1 MKDQKVIDIYSAAM
15 SIWLILSLV
24 FTVFFFIAFKGDLLP
39 ENSILEFMFI
49 LLFTCFFTI
58 LIVSSIKYISMGIF
72 LMIINR
78 KYKFLFSIE
87 GRDFEKSV
95 KEIGKEMDAP
105 EIKLAVRLFRDEAW
119 LYC

>member
-1 MKDQKVIDIYSAAM
+1 
-15 SIWLILSLV
+15 
-24 FTVFFFIAFKGDLLP
+24 
-39 ENSILEFMFI
+39 
-49 LLFTCFFTI
+49 
-58 LIVSSIKYISMGIF
+58 MGIF